1 MKKTKLISVLTA
13 AATVLFGPC
22 WSGSTQAAG
31 PWNDNALG
39 AIKNYDPQGQC
50 QLLAGMQIMPDS
62 ISLPT
67 QGAVVDSAVFT
78 PATATGN
85 TNGEYCL
92 VLGHIS
98 PVDPTAPSIKFRANL
113 PTNWNGKAVQLGGGG
128 YDGVIPNT
136 TGKTTL
142 GSGTAPLTLGY
153 ITFAGD
159 SGHQAKA
166 GDSNDA
172 SFAVNDEALLNFGY
186 MHIKKT
192 RDAVFAIAKARYGKD
207 PKRLYFSGGSTG
219 GREGLTAATRWPNDY
234 DGISSNYPTANFLG
248 LRLWGSFLE
257 HAEYPDQS
265 KPPSDPA
272 YAAGFITPALAQEI
286 ADYAVAQCDGLDGV
300 VDGLVAN
307 IPACRA
313 LSDQVI
319 DHFKCSPTRPTNC
332 LTPAFL
338 ARTNQVYH
346 RGYTLPYALANGIM
360 RYEGYNSLESVI
372 MDLGTNPHLFD
383 PVQDG
388 PNAHHVARAD
398 QFVKYFVTRDPNFNL
413 DTFDP
418 VNPGVWLAKIQSLS
432 QTIDATDPD
441 LRKFLHKGGKIVWLH
456 GTEDPS
462 VAPFANARYYET
474 IVATMGQAEV
484 DKFIRFYMVPGLA
497 HGGGNFNPVW
507 DNLAVLDNWVENGVP
522 PPDTPIALGNPR
534 VGGVPTRERPLC
546 VWPTFWKYV
555 SGDKEKA
562 SSFTCVPGYNPARQ
576 FDAFP

>member
-1 MKKTKLISVLTA
+1 MGKRRKLISALTA
-13 AATVLFGPC
+13 VLFAPC
-22 WSGSTQAAG
+22 WSNAAG

-39 AIKNYDPQGQC
+39 AIWNYDPPGQC
-50 QLLAGMQIMPDS
+50 AALNGMQILPQN
-62 ISLPT
+62 IGLPT
-67 QGAVVDSAVFT
+67 TGADVTSAAFV
-78 PATATGN
+78 PANAAGN
-85 TNGEYCL
+85 TNGDYCL
-92 VLGHIS
+92 VLGAIH
-98 PVDPTAPSIKFRANL
+98 PVDPGAPDINFRVNL
-113 PTNWNGKAVQLGGGG
+113 PTNWNGKAVQMGGGG
-128 YDGVIPNT
+128 YDGNIPNT

-153 ITFAGD
+153 VVFAGD
-159 SGHQAKA
+159 SGHQAK
-166 GDSNDA
+166 DTNDA

-192 RDAVFAIAKARYGKD
+192 RDAAFEIAKARYGKW
-207 PKRLYFSGGSTG
+207 PKRLYISGGSTG
-219 GREGLTAATRWPNDY
+219 GREGLTAALRWPNDY
-234 DGISSNYPTANFLG
+234 DGVLSNYPTANFLG

-265 KPPSDPA
+265 KPPTDPA
-272 YAAGFITPALAQEI
+272 YAAGFIPPALANEI
-286 ADYAVAQCDGLDGV
+286 AAYAVAQCDGLDGV

-313 LSDQVI
+313 LSSQVI
-319 DHFKCSPTRPTNC
+319 DHFKCSATRPTNC

-338 ARTNQVYH
+338 ARTNEVYH
-346 RGYTLPYALANGIM
+346 RGYTLPYPLANGIT

-413 DTFDP
+413 DNFDP
-418 VNPGVWLAKIQSLS
+418 SNPGVWLDKIQSLS
-432 QTIDATDPD
+432 ETIDATDPD
-441 LRKFLHKGGKIVWLH
+441 LSKFMHKGGKIIWLH

-462 VAPFANARYYET
+462 VAPFANARLYET
-474 IVATMGQAEV
+474 IAATMGQAQA

-507 DNLAVLDNWVENGVP
+507 ENLAALDNWVENGVA
-522 PPDTPIALGNPR
+522 PPDKPVALGNPR
-534 VGGVPTRERPLC
+534 VAGVPTRERPLC
-546 VWPTFWKYV
+546 LWPTMWQYV
-555 SGDKEKA
+555 KGDPEKA
-562 SSFTCVPGYNPARQ
+562 ASFTCVPGYHPARQ

>member
-1 MKKTKLISVLTA
+1 MKKTKLMSVCTTA
-13 AATVLFGPC
+13 VTVFFGPC
-22 WSGSTQAAG
+22 WSGSAQAAG

-39 AIKNYDPQGQC
+39 AIWNYDPPGQC
-50 QLLAGMQIMPDS
+50 AKLMGMQILPQD
-62 ISLPT
+62 IGLPT
-67 QGAVVDSAVFT
+67 TGADVTSAVFVR
-78 PATATGN
+78 ATDAGN
-85 TNGEYCL
+85 ANGEYCR
-92 VLGHIS
+92 VLGAIH
-98 PVDPTAPSIKFRANL
+98 PVDPAAPVINFRVNM
-113 PTNWNGKAVQLGGGG
+113 PTNWNGKAFQPGGGG
-128 YDGVIPNT
+128 YDGNIPNT

-142 GSGTAPLTLGY
+142 GSGTPPLTLGY
-153 ITFAGD
+153 MTFADD
-159 SGHQAKA
+159 SGHTAL
-166 GDSNDA
+166 DSNDA

-186 MHIKKT
+186 MHIKKA
-192 RDAVFAIAKARYGKD
+192 RDVAFEIARARYGKW

-219 GREGLTAATRWPNDY
+219 GREGLTAAQRWPDDY
-234 DGISSNYPTANFLG
+234 DGILSNYPTANFLG

-265 KPPSDPA
+265 KPPTDPA
-272 YAAGFITPALAQEI
+272 YAAGFIPPALANEI
-286 ADYAVAQCDGLDGV
+286 ATYAVAQCDGLDGV

-319 DHFKCSPTRPTNC
+319 DHFKCSATRPTNC
-332 LTPAFL
+332 LTPTFI

-346 RGYTLPYALANGIM
+346 RGYTLPYPLANGIM

-372 MDLGTNPHLFD
+372 MDLGTNPHLFN

-418 VNPGVWLAKIQSLS
+418 VHPGVWLAKVQSLS

-441 LRKFLHKGGKIVWLH
+441 LRKFMHKGGKIIWLH
-456 GTEDPS
+456 GTEDAS

-474 IVATMGQAEV
+474 IAATMGQSEA

-522 PPDTPIALGNPR
+522 PPDKPVALGNPR
-534 VGGVPTRERPLC
+534 VAGVPTRERPLC
-546 VWPTFWKYV
+546 VWPTMWQYV
-555 SGDKEKA
+555 SGDPEKA
-562 SSFTCVPGYNPARQ
+562 LSFTCVPGYHPARQ